1 MVQVI
6 TGQTAYV
13 SRRVR
18 QFLAQGFTVE
28 KTHTHPDSTVTVRLR
43 LTLAPKDSIIN
54 A

>member
-43 LTLAPKDSIIN
+43 LTVPTFGSIIN

>member
-1 MVQVI
+1 MVQII

-43 LTLAPKDSIIN
+43 LTLSPEDSIIN

>member
-18 QFLAQGFTVE
+18 QFLAQGFQVE
-28 KTHTHPDSTVTVRLR
+28 HSHTHPDSTVTVRLR
-43 LTLAPKDSIIN
+43 LTLSPKDSIIN